1 MSKRTFSK
9 EEIETLEKNKYV
21 KRISEKAITYTDE
34 FKHQAIEQSE
44 KGLMS
49 TEIFEQAGFNLSILG
64 RKRAQDSLD
73 RWKKSYQDSGVMG
86 LRDRRKENSGR
97 PLERKL
103 SVEEQ
108 LEREKAKNKFLRV
121 QLEFQKKL
129 DMIERGVY
137 IPKDKKK

>member
-9 EEIETLEKNKYV
+9 EEIETLRKNKYV
-21 KRISEKAITYTDE
+21 KRVSEKAITYTDE

-49 TEIFEQAGFNLSILG
+49 TEIFERAGFDLSILG

-73 RWKKSYQDSGVMG
+73 RWKRAYQDTGVMG
-86 LRDRRKENSGR
+86 LRDRRKENTGR
-97 PLERKL
+97 PLEREL
-103 SVEEQ
+103 SLEEQ
-108 LEREKAKNKFLRV
+108 LEREKAKRKFLEV
-121 QLEFQKKL
+121 QLEFLKKL

-137 IPKDKKK
+137 TPKGKKK